1 MTAAAAIAGS
11 PGDDRGMRIA
21 ASVSAALHVAF
32 LLFALLGLPQF
43 FRTLPPADEP
53 LVVEALPLAA
63 ITNAPPSEAA
73 PRQTDVRQAQPPRPA
88 PPPPPPPQAQ
98 PAPPAPPPPT
108 PQPAPPQPAPPQ
120 PSPPQP
126 APPPPPQPEPP
137 PPAPVPA
144 PPPPPAPVPAPPAPP
159 PPTPAP
165 PAPPPPAPAPPAPP
179 PPQPAP
185 PPPAPAPPR
194 PAPPAPTPP
203 APQRAQQP
211 AFDPDALLRTL
222 RPTPQQAQQRQQ
234 QAAATPGTGDG
245 PRRAPN
251 APFDPLRP
259 LSSEEVGALRRQ
271 VEDKWVKDPGARGID
286 SFVVDIRVTL
296 DASGV
301 VKSAEIVK
309 TQGAPAD
316 SLNAFAQGARRAV
329 FIASPLR
336 IPQGRSDILDG
347 NLILTFRGAER

>member
-120 PSPPQP
+120 P

-137 PPAPVPA
+137 PPTPTPA

-159 PPTPAP
+159 PPTPAPPAPPP